1 MISTACGEVM
11 LRRPMQ
17 FQVLPQPMMCS
28 LLHISAKACG
38 ADVAKA
44 YEVQGATSLQGV
56 LCCKYQRTYHL
67 PPGYYRCHQPMKL
80 Q

>member
-11 LRRPMQ
+11 LQRPMQ

-28 LLHISAKACG
+28 LLQRSAKACS
-38 ADVAKA
+38 ADAAKA
-44 YEVQGATSLQGV
+44 YEVQGATSLQRV
-56 LCCKYQRTYHL
+56 LCCKDQRKHHL